1 MRRLTLGLGFV
12 LGASS
17 LVILGFAIYHAQE
30 LPNFGV
36 PGLAALAAIAA
47 NAMFMLAFR
56 LKRRTELRVLRA
68 ADVGAKRFRSGSGR
82 RKGS

>member
-17 LVILGFAIYHAQE
+17 LAILGFAIYHAEE
-30 LPNFGV
+30 LPDFGL

-47 NAMFMLAFR
+47 NVMFMVAFG
-56 LKRRTELRVLRA
+56 LKR
-68 ADVGAKRFRSGSGR
+68 S
-82 RKGS
+82 

>member
-17 LVILGFAIYHAQE
+17 LVILGFAIYHAHE

-56 LKRRTELRVLRA
+56 LKRRVQLRVLRP

-82 RKGS
+82 QKGS